1 MAVRYSCY
9 RDKGVMLSFGSEVTG
24 VEVATYTPRG
34 TGVHGCLVYGVSI
47 PEEDRDNLGGRDM
60 VHFVFPTNEKNF
72 GYGSFGEH
80 GNANGHNSVTNLDV
94 MVGQAASN
102 KKFEAPE
109 SVTFKER
116 WVEFAE
122 CICVG
127 KTDLDDSVATG
138 NNDDK
143 VLVDRV
149 VALIESGAC
158 DVKMSF

>member
-1 MAVRYSCY
+1 
-9 RDKGVMLSFGSEVTG
+9 MLNFGSEVTG
-24 VEVATYTPRG
+24 VEVATYAPRG
-34 TGVHGCLVYGVSI
+34 TGVHGCLVFGVSI

-60 VHFVFPTNEKNF
+60 LHFLFPTNENNF

-80 GNANGHNSVTNLDV
+80 GNANGSNSVTNLDV

-102 KKFEAPE
+102 KKFEAPA
-109 SVTFKER
+109 SVKSKER
-116 WVEFAE
+116 WVEFAK

-127 KTDLDDSVATG
+127 ETVPNNSLVTQ
-138 NNDDK
+138 NNDDE